1 MRMKGEGEPAVGN
14 KEIYDTIIIG
24 GGPAG
29 ITSAIYTS
37 RGRLKTLVLERGTV
51 GGQAA
56 ATEIIENYPGF
67 IDPIGGPDLMDR
79 FEAQAKRFGAELT
92 FGYVTDVNLKGD
104 EKIVKTDMKEYQ
116 AKTVIISTG
125 AEAKKLGVPGEGEF
139 AGRGVSYC
147 ATCDGPFF
155 REVELVVVGGGDSA
169 VEEGMFLTKFAS
181 KVHLVHRRDALRATA
196 IVQERAFENKKMN
209 FVWNSIVERINGK
222 EGVDSVTIKNIKTG
236 EDSDIPVG
244 GIFIYI
250 GFIPQSQLFKD
261 QLETTE
267 KGYIVTDQ
275 YMRTSMPGVF
285 AVGDVRRELG
295 RQVATAVGDG
305 CVAALMA
312 EKFLS
317 EQVSV

>member
-14 KEIYDTIIIG
+14 SEIYDTIIIG

-37 RGRLKTLVLERGTV
+37 RGRLNTLVLERGTV

-92 FGYVTDVNLKGD
+92 FGYVTGVELKGD
-104 EKIVKTDMKEYQ
+104 VKIVKTDMKEYQ

-155 REVELVVVGGGDSA
+155 RDVELVVVGGGDSA

-196 IVQERAFENKKMN
+196 IVQERAFKNEKMI
-209 FVWNSIVERINGK
+209 FIWNSVVERINGK
-222 EGVDSVTIKNIKTG
+222 EGVDSVTIKDVKTG

-250 GFIPQSQLFKD
+250 GFIPQSQLFKG
-261 QLETTE
+261 QLETNE

-317 EQVSV
+317 EHVSV